1 MKSAMQS
8 LPRLSDSDRNVPKDA
23 AMGDGHTLVDHH
35 WRCSNPGVLIFQGLA
50 KFCISNGPSFK
61 ELLPSESLVTR
72 AA

>member
-1 MKSAMQS
+1 MKGAMQS

-23 AMGDGHTLVDHH
+23 MDDGHKLVDHH

-50 KFCISNGPSFK
+50 KFCISNGSSFK
-61 ELLPSESLVTR
+61 RIARSESLVTR